1 VRTSI
6 RTTLVAVLVVFA
18 ASSADAQFGYRYTSP
33 EVRDAIRTAKLDQLL
48 IPIMEEWGVQAW
60 VTLTRDP
67 CDDMTNVIWER
78 DIQLDPIAEYIG
90 AERVTVPAAF
100 IFTTSGERIAIAEEG
115 DASYIRETGIY
126 REVLTYTYNRA
137 QGHSGFG
144 VLLGQTLR
152 RLNPE
157 TIGLNFSEQEGV
169 ADGLTV
175 GMKGIFDQAV
185 GPELASRAVSAERV
199 IISLWNRKVVQ
210 EVELITRSAV
220 LSADLTDEALRA
232 IEPGVTTARGLFDD
246 IRRRMAE
253 LGLEPGW
260 EEYWSPTVTVSEF
273 RLGRPP
279 ADRVIERGDLVVVNS
294 GFLVEGHMSDVNRMA
309 YVLREGEGAPP
320 PLIQKLFDTGLAAAR
335 AAVAAIRPGA
345 TGERVDAAARSLVVN
360 AGFKEYGHATGHTTG
375 VWVHGL
381 GVILG
386 PRWTAYGEKVAMP
399 IHQGDVYAVEPSLS
413 AHSDAHGG
421 ELRIHFQE
429 MVIVEK
435 DGARYLSEPVT
446 ELILIED

>member
-1 VRTSI
+1 MRVRIPMVSAAFGLTI
-6 RTTLVAVLVVFA
+6 VAVTA
-18 ASSADAQFGYRYTSP
+18 HAQFGYRSTSP

-48 IPIMEEWGVQAW
+48 IPIMEEWGVEAW

-115 DASYIRETGIY
+115 DAAYIRGTGIY
-126 REVLTYTYNRA
+126 REVLTYAYNRA
-137 QGHSGFG
+137 KGHSGFG
-144 VLLGQTLR
+144 ALLAATLK

-157 TIGLNFSEQEGV
+157 TIGLNFSVEEGV

-175 GMKGIFDQAV
+175 GMKLIFDEAV
-185 GPELASRAVSAERV
+185 GPELASRVVSAERV
-199 IISLWNRKVVQ
+199 IISLWNRKVAK

-220 LSADLTDEALRA
+220 QSAQLTDEALRA
-232 IEPGVTTARGLFDD
+232 IEPGVTTARTLFDD

-273 RLGRPP
+273 RLGKPP
-279 ADRVIERGDLVVVNS
+279 ADQVIERGDLVVVNS

-309 YVLREGEGAPP
+309 YVLREDEESPP
-320 PLIQKLFDTGLAAAR
+320 PLIQKLFDTGLAATR
-335 AAVAAIRPGA
+335 AGVAAIRPGA
-345 TGERVDAAARSLVVN
+345 TGEQVDAAARSVVVE
-360 AGFKEYGHATGHTTG
+360 AGFEEYGHATGHTTG

-381 GVILG
+381 GVIIG
-386 PRWTAYGEKVAMP
+386 PRWKAYGEKVAMP
-399 IHQGDVYAVEPSLS
+399 MHVGDVYAVEPSLS
-413 AHSDAHGG
+413 AYSEVHGG
-421 ELRIHFQE
+421 DLRIHFQE

-446 ELILIED
+446 ELILIR